1 MIMSMRLK
9 KLLALSL
16 SVSLVST
23 GIFVDVGM
31 RSVTAAA
38 SKTKRAKDKKNVK
51 KVKVTVAQ
59 KKTIKAPK
67 SEKKAV
73 WSIVSGQQNISVI
86 KKGKGEI
93 KIKAQKSGSV
103 KLQAKQGK
111 KKTIYDIT
119 VKKQAPK
126 KSEVKQL
133 RKLYIDCFWKAQ
145 EESPYDWGWRK
156 NSDVTKLKWFSDW
169 ILWDDYGYVKGIV
182 LDSMSITTPYFIGY
196 DIEPDVKLPTF
207 KKIQYFGSVTGNG
220 LKSVD
225 LGNNPT
231 LKYFFLK
238 QGYGEYWDEQEYAE
252 LKEIN
257 VSGCKNLENFYVRM
271 TYNIKKLDLSSNCK
285 IETINIS
292 DTPLDELKMPKTD
305 CLKEFYMNGSRIN
318 ELDLSNCT
326 NMKKIG
332 IMGCN
337 PQSVTISLGNKTN
350 KEISD
355 FDIAVGS
362 TEGETSVRFVANR
375 EISEVPKVRY
385 EYEYLGYIDG
395 GLKFLK
401 KCVEFIEKNGKIYFK
416 LL

>member
-38 SKTKRAKDKKNVK
+38 SKTKQAKDKKNVK

-73 WSIVSGQQNISVI
+73 WSILSGKQNISVI

-111 KKTIYDIT
+111 KKTIYNIT

-126 KSEVKQL
+126 KSEIKQL
-133 RKLYIDCFWKAQ
+133 TKFYKECFIKSSK
-145 EESPYDWGWRK
+145 EMGNDWYAEG
-156 NSDVTKLKWFSDW
+156 DDFLHDKW
-169 ILWDDYGYVKGIV
+169 IEWDDYGYIRG
-182 LDSMSITTPYFIGY
+182 MSLEAKEILTEIN
-196 DIEPDVKLPTF
+196 LQWF
-207 KKIQYFGSVTGNG
+207 KKIQYFGSVTGNN
-220 LKSVD
+220 LKSID

-231 LKYFFLK
+231 LKYFFLDV
-238 QGYGEYWDEQEYAE
+238 GYGESAE
-252 LKEIN
+252 EGNYPYLNKIDF
-257 VSGCKNLENFYVRM
+257 SGCQNLEGVYINSVF
-271 TYNIKKLDLSSNCK
+271 NIKQIDLSNNRK
-285 IETINIS
+285 IKTVNIS
-292 DTPLDELKMPKTD
+292 HTPLDELKMPKTD
-305 CLKEFYMNGSRIN
+305 CLKEVYMNWSKIN

-326 NMKKIG
+326 NIQKIG
-332 IMGCN
+332 IIGCN
-337 PQSVTISLGNKTN
+337 PQSVTISLGNKTD
-350 KEISD
+350 KEISE
-355 FDIAVGS
+355 FDIDVYSADV
-362 TEGETSVRFVANR
+362 ETSVRFVANR

-385 EYEYLGYIDG
+385 EYGYLGYIDG
-395 GLKFLK
+395 GLDFLRN
-401 KCVEFIEKNGKIYFK
+401 CI
-416 LL
+416 

>member
-38 SKTKRAKDKKNVK
+38 SKTKQTTEKNIK

-73 WSIVSGQQNISVI
+73 WSILSGKQNISVI

-111 KKTIYDIT
+111 KKTTYDIT

-133 RKLYIDCFWKAQ
+133 TKFYKECFIKSSKEMGNNWYA
-145 EESPYDWGWRK
+145 DG
-156 NSDVTKLKWFSDW
+156 DDFLHDKW
-169 ILWDDYGYVKGIV
+169 IEWDDYGYIRG
-182 LDSMSITTPYFIGY
+182 MSLEAKEILTEIN
-196 DIEPDVKLPTF
+196 LPRF
-207 KKIQYFGSVTGNG
+207 KKIQYFGSVTGNN
-220 LKSVD
+220 LKSID

-231 LKYFFLK
+231 LKYFFLDV
-238 QGYGEYWDEQEYAE
+238 GYGESAE
-252 LKEIN
+252 EGNYPYLNRIDF
-257 VSGCKNLENFYVRM
+257 SGCQNLEGVYINSVF
-271 TYNIKKLDLSSNCK
+271 NIKQIDLSNNRK
-285 IETINIS
+285 IKTVNIS
-292 DTPLDELKMPKTD
+292 HTPLDELKMPKTY
-305 CLKEFYMNGSRIN
+305 CLKEFYMNWSRIN

-326 NMKKIG
+326 NIQKIG
-332 IMGCN
+332 IIGCN
-337 PQSVTISLGNKTN
+337 PQSVTISLGNKTD
-350 KEISD
+350 KEISE
-355 FDIAVGS
+355 FDIDVYSADV
-362 TEGETSVRFVANR
+362 ETSVRFVANR
-375 EISEVPKVRY
+375 EISEIPKVRY
-385 EYEYLGYIDG
+385 EYGYLGYIDG
-395 GLKFLK
+395 GLDFLRN
-401 KCVEFIEKNGKIYFK
+401 CI
-416 LL
+416 

>member
-1 MIMSMRLK
+1 MSMRLK

-38 SKTKRAKDKKNVK
+38 SKTKQAKDKKNVK

-73 WSIVSGQQNISVI
+73 WSILSGKQNISVI

-111 KKTIYDIT
+111 KKTIYNIT

-126 KSEVKQL
+126 KSEIKQL
-133 RKLYIDCFWKAQ
+133 TKFYKECFIKSSK
-145 EESPYDWGWRK
+145 EMGNDWYAEG
-156 NSDVTKLKWFSDW
+156 DDFLHDKW
-169 ILWDDYGYVKGIV
+169 IEWDDYGYIRG
-182 LDSMSITTPYFIGY
+182 MSLEAKEILTEIN
-196 DIEPDVKLPTF
+196 LPWF
-207 KKIQYFGSVTGNG
+207 KKIQYFGSVTGNN
-220 LKSVD
+220 LKSID

-231 LKYFFLK
+231 LKYFFLDV
-238 QGYGEYWDEQEYAE
+238 GYGESAE
-252 LKEIN
+252 EGNYPYLNKIDF
-257 VSGCKNLENFYVRM
+257 SGCQNLEGVYINSVF
-271 TYNIKKLDLSSNCK
+271 NIKQIDLSNNRK
-285 IETINIS
+285 IKTVNIS
-292 DTPLDELKMPKTD
+292 HTPLDELKMPKTD
-305 CLKEFYMNGSRIN
+305 CLKEVYMNWSKIN

-326 NMKKIG
+326 NIQKIG
-332 IMGCN
+332 IIGCN
-337 PQSVTISLGNKTN
+337 PQSVTISLGNKTD
-350 KEISD
+350 KEISE
-355 FDIAVGS
+355 FDIDVYSADV
-362 TEGETSVRFVANR
+362 ETSVRFVANR

-385 EYEYLGYIDG
+385 EYGYLGYIDG
-395 GLKFLK
+395 GLDFLRN
-401 KCVEFIEKNGKIYFK
+401 CI
-416 LL
+416 

>member
-31 RSVTAAA
+31 RSVTAAV
-38 SKTKRAKDKKNVK
+38 SKTKQVKGKNVK
-51 KVKVTVAQ
+51 KIKVTVAQ

-73 WSIVSGQQNISVI
+73 WSILSGKQNISVI

-111 KKTIYDIT
+111 KKTTYDIT

-126 KSEVKQL
+126 KSEIKQL
-133 RKLYIDCFWKAQ
+133 TKFYKECFIKSSKEMGNNWYA
-145 EESPYDWGWRK
+145 DG
-156 NSDVTKLKWFSDW
+156 DDFLHDKW
-169 ILWDDYGYVKGIV
+169 IEWDDYGYIRG
-182 LDSMSITTPYFIGY
+182 MSLEAKEILTEIN
-196 DIEPDVKLPTF
+196 LPRF
-207 KKIQYFGSVTGNG
+207 KKIQYFGSVTGNN
-220 LKSVD
+220 LKSID

-231 LKYFFLK
+231 LKYFFLDV
-238 QGYGEYWDEQEYAE
+238 GYGESAE
-252 LKEIN
+252 EGNYPYLNRIDF
-257 VSGCKNLENFYVRM
+257 SGCQNLEGVYINSVF
-271 TYNIKKLDLSSNCK
+271 NIKQIDLSNNRK
-285 IETINIS
+285 IKTVNIS
-292 DTPLDELKMPKTD
+292 HTPLDELKMPKTY
-305 CLKEFYMNGSRIN
+305 CLKEFYMNWSRIN

-326 NMKKIG
+326 NIQKIG
-332 IMGCN
+332 IIGCN

-395 GLKFLK
+395 GLDFLRN
-401 KCVEFIEKNGKIYFK
+401 CI
-416 LL
+416 

>member
-31 RSVTAAA
+31 RSVTAVA
-38 SKTKRAKDKKNVK
+38 SKTKQAKDKKNVK

-59 KKTIKAPK
+59 KKTIKALK
-67 SEKKAV
+67 SEKKVV

-86 KKGKGEI
+86 KKDNGEI
-93 KIKAQKSGSV
+93 KIKAQKSGGV

-111 KKTIYDIT
+111 KKTIYNIT

-126 KSEVKQL
+126 KSEIKQL
-133 RKLYIDCFWKAQ
+133 TKFYKECFIKSSK
-145 EESPYDWGWRK
+145 EMGNDWYAEG
-156 NSDVTKLKWFSDW
+156 DDFLHDKW
-169 ILWDDYGYVKGIV
+169 IEWDDYGYIRG
-182 LDSMSITTPYFIGY
+182 MSLEAKEILTEIN
-196 DIEPDVKLPTF
+196 LPRF
-207 KKIQYFGSVTGNG
+207 KKIQYFGSVTGNN
-220 LKSVD
+220 LKSID

-231 LKYFFLK
+231 LKYFFLDV
-238 QGYGEYWDEQEYAE
+238 GYGESAE
-252 LKEIN
+252 EGNYPYLNRIDF
-257 VSGCKNLENFYVRM
+257 SGCQNLEGVYINSVF
-271 TYNIKKLDLSSNCK
+271 NIKQIDLSNNRK
-285 IETINIS
+285 IKTVNIS
-292 DTPLDELKMPKTD
+292 HTPLDELKMPKTY
-305 CLKEFYMNGSRIN
+305 CLKEFYMNWSRIN

-326 NMKKIG
+326 NIQKIG
-332 IMGCN
+332 IIGCN

-401 KCVEFIEKNGKIYFK
+401 KCVKFIEKNGKIYFK

>member
-16 SVSLVST
+16 SISLAAT
-23 GIFVDVGM
+23 GIFIDVGM

-73 WSIVSGQQNISVI
+73 WSILSGKHNISVI

-111 KKTIYDIT
+111 KKTTYNIT
-119 VKKQAPK
+119 VKKQTPK

-133 RKLYIDCFWKAQ
+133 TKFYKECFIKSSK
-145 EESPYDWGWRK
+145 EMGNDWYAEG
-156 NSDVTKLKWFSDW
+156 DDFLHDKW
-169 ILWDDYGYVKGIV
+169 IEWDDYGYIRG
-182 LDSMSITTPYFIGY
+182 MSLEAKEILTEIN
-196 DIEPDVKLPTF
+196 LPRF
-207 KKIQYFGSVTGNG
+207 KKIQYFGSVTGNN
-220 LKSVD
+220 LKSID

-231 LKYFFLK
+231 LKYFFLDV
-238 QGYGEYWDEQEYAE
+238 GYGESAE
-252 LKEIN
+252 EGNYPYLNKIDF
-257 VSGCKNLENFYVRM
+257 SGCQNLEGVYINSVF
-271 TYNIKKLDLSSNCK
+271 NIKQIDLSNNRK
-285 IETINIS
+285 IKTVNIS
-292 DTPLDELKMPKTD
+292 HTPLDELKMPKTD
-305 CLKEFYMNGSRIN
+305 CLKEVYMNWSKIN

-326 NMKKIG
+326 NIQKIG
-332 IMGCN
+332 IIGCN
-337 PQSVTISLGNKTN
+337 PQSVTISLGNKTD
-350 KEISD
+350 KEISE
-355 FDIAVGS
+355 FDIDVYSADV
-362 TEGETSVRFVANR
+362 ETSVRFVANR

-385 EYEYLGYIDG
+385 EYGYLGYIDG
-395 GLKFLK
+395 GLDFLRN
-401 KCVEFIEKNGKIYFK
+401 CI
-416 LL
+416 

>member
-1 MIMSMRLK
+1 MSMRLK
-9 KLLALSL
+9 KLLALSM
-16 SVSLVST
+16 SISLAAT

-111 KKTIYDIT
+111 KKTTYDIT

-126 KSEVKQL
+126 KSEIKQL
-133 RKLYIDCFWKAQ
+133 TKFYKECFIKSSKEMGNNWYA
-145 EESPYDWGWRK
+145 EGD
-156 NSDVTKLKWFSDW
+156 DFLHDKW
-169 ILWDDYGYVKGIV
+169 IEWDDYGYIRG
-182 LDSMSITTPYFIGY
+182 MSLEAKEILTEIN
-196 DIEPDVKLPTF
+196 LPRF
-207 KKIQYFGSVTGNG
+207 KKIQYFGSVTGNN
-220 LKSVD
+220 LKSID

-292 DTPLDELKMPKTD
+292 DTPLDELKMPKTE

-337 PQSVTISLGNKTN
+337 PQSVTISLGNKTD
-350 KEISD
+350 KEISE
-355 FDIAVGS
+355 FDIDVYSADV
-362 TEGETSVRFVANR
+362 ETSVRFVANR

-401 KCVEFIEKNGKIYFK
+401 KCVKFIEKNGKIYFK

>member
-38 SKTKRAKDKKNVK
+38 SKTKQAKDKKNVK

-73 WSIVSGQQNISVI
+73 WSILSGKQNISVI

-93 KIKAQKSGSV
+93 KIKAQKSGNV

-111 KKTIYDIT
+111 KKTIYNIT

-126 KSEVKQL
+126 KSEIKQL
-133 RKLYIDCFWKAQ
+133 TKFYKECFIKSSKEMGNNWYA
-145 EESPYDWGWRK
+145 DG
-156 NSDVTKLKWFSDW
+156 DDFLHDKW
-169 ILWDDYGYVKGIV
+169 IEWDDYGYIRG
-182 LDSMSITTPYFIGY
+182 MSLEAKEILTEIN
-196 DIEPDVKLPTF
+196 LPWF
-207 KKIQYFGSVTGNG
+207 KKIQYFGSVTGNN
-220 LKSVD
+220 LKSID

-231 LKYFFLK
+231 LKYFFLDV
-238 QGYGEYWDEQEYAE
+238 GYGESAE
-252 LKEIN
+252 EGNYPYLNKIDF
-257 VSGCKNLENFYVRM
+257 SGCQNLEGVYINSVF
-271 TYNIKKLDLSSNCK
+271 NIKQIDLSNNRK
-285 IETINIS
+285 IKTVNIS
-292 DTPLDELKMPKTD
+292 HTPLDELKMPKTD
-305 CLKEFYMNGSRIN
+305 CLKEVYMNWSKIN

-326 NMKKIG
+326 NIQKIG
-332 IMGCN
+332 IIGCN
-337 PQSVTISLGNKTN
+337 PQSVTISLGNKTD
-350 KEISD
+350 KEISE
-355 FDIAVGS
+355 FDIDVYSADV
-362 TEGETSVRFVANR
+362 ETSVRFVANR

-385 EYEYLGYIDG
+385 EYGYLGYIDG
-395 GLKFLK
+395 GLDFLRN
-401 KCVEFIEKNGKIYFK
+401 CI
-416 LL
+416 

>member
-31 RSVTAAA
+31 RSVTAAV
-38 SKTKRAKDKKNVK
+38 SKTKQVKGKNVK

-73 WSIVSGQQNISVI
+73 WSILSGKQNISVI

-111 KKTIYDIT
+111 KKTTYDIT

-126 KSEVKQL
+126 KSEIKQL
-133 RKLYIDCFWKAQ
+133 TKFYKECFIKSSK
-145 EESPYDWGWRK
+145 EMGNDWYAEG
-156 NSDVTKLKWFSDW
+156 DDFLHDKW
-169 ILWDDYGYVKGIV
+169 IEWDDYGYIRG
-182 LDSMSITTPYFIGY
+182 MSLEAKEILTEIN
-196 DIEPDVKLPTF
+196 LPRF

-231 LKYFFLK
+231 LKYFFLDV
-238 QGYGEYWDEQEYAE
+238 GYGESAE
-252 LKEIN
+252 EGNYPYLNRIDF
-257 VSGCKNLENFYVRM
+257 SGCQNLEGVYINSVF
-271 TYNIKKLDLSSNCK
+271 NIKQIDLSNNRK
-285 IETINIS
+285 IKTVNIS
-292 DTPLDELKMPKTD
+292 HTPLDELKMPKTY
-305 CLKEFYMNGSRIN
+305 CLKEFYMNWSRIN

-326 NMKKIG
+326 NIQKIG
-332 IMGCN
+332 IIGCN
-337 PQSVTISLGNKTN
+337 PQSVTISLGNKTD
-350 KEISD
+350 KEISE
-355 FDIAVGS
+355 FDIDVYSADV
-362 TEGETSVRFVANR
+362 ETSVRFVANR
-375 EISEVPKVRY
+375 EISEIPKVRY
-385 EYEYLGYIDG
+385 EYGYLGYIDG
-395 GLKFLK
+395 GLDFLRN
-401 KCVEFIEKNGKIYFK
+401 CI
-416 LL
+416 

>member
-38 SKTKRAKDKKNVK
+38 SKTKQAKDKKNVK

-67 SEKKAV
+67 SEKKTV

-86 KKGKGEI
+86 KKDNGEI
-93 KIKAQKSGSV
+93 KIKAQKSGNV

-111 KKTIYDIT
+111 KKTIYNIT

-133 RKLYIDCFWKAQ
+133 TKFYKECFIKSSKEMGNNWYA
-145 EESPYDWGWRK
+145 DG
-156 NSDVTKLKWFSDW
+156 DDFLHDKW
-169 ILWDDYGYVKGIV
+169 IEWDDYGYIRG
-182 LDSMSITTPYFIGY
+182 MSLEAKEILTEIN
-196 DIEPDVKLPTF
+196 LPWF
-207 KKIQYFGSVTGNG
+207 KKIQYFGSVTGNN
-220 LKSVD
+220 LKSID

-231 LKYFFLK
+231 LKYFFLDV
-238 QGYGEYWDEQEYAE
+238 GYGESAE
-252 LKEIN
+252 EGNYPYLNKIDF
-257 VSGCKNLENFYVRM
+257 SGCQNLEGVYINSVF
-271 TYNIKKLDLSSNCK
+271 NIKQIDLSNNRK
-285 IETINIS
+285 IKTVNIS
-292 DTPLDELKMPKTD
+292 HTPLDELKMPKTD
-305 CLKEFYMNGSRIN
+305 CLKEVYMNWSKIN

-326 NMKKIG
+326 NIQKIG
-332 IMGCN
+332 IIGCN
-337 PQSVTISLGNKTN
+337 PQSVTISLGNKTD
-350 KEISD
+350 KEISE
-355 FDIAVGS
+355 FDIDVYSADV
-362 TEGETSVRFVANR
+362 ETSVRFVANR

-385 EYEYLGYIDG
+385 EYGYLGYIDG
-395 GLKFLK
+395 GLDFLRN
-401 KCVEFIEKNGKIYFK
+401 CI
-416 LL
+416 

>member
-38 SKTKRAKDKKNVK
+38 SKTKQTTEKNIK

-86 KKGKGEI
+86 KKDKGEI
-93 KIKAQKSGSV
+93 KIKAQKSGNV

-111 KKTIYDIT
+111 KKTIYNIT

-126 KSEVKQL
+126 KSEIKQFT
-133 RKLYIDCFWKAQ
+133 KFYKECFIKSSK
-145 EESPYDWGWRK
+145 EMGNDWYAEG
-156 NSDVTKLKWFSDW
+156 DDFLHDKW
-169 ILWDDYGYVKGIV
+169 IEWDDYGYIRG
-182 LDSMSITTPYFIGY
+182 MSLEAKEILTEIN
-196 DIEPDVKLPTF
+196 LPWF
-207 KKIQYFGSVTGNG
+207 KKIQYFGSVTGNN
-220 LKSVD
+220 LKSID

-231 LKYFFLK
+231 LKYFFLDV
-238 QGYGEYWDEQEYAE
+238 GYGESAE
-252 LKEIN
+252 EGNYPYLNKIDF
-257 VSGCKNLENFYVRM
+257 SGCQNLEGVYINSVF
-271 TYNIKKLDLSSNCK
+271 NIKQIDLSNNRK
-285 IETINIS
+285 IKTVNIS
-292 DTPLDELKMPKTD
+292 HTPLDELKMPKTD
-305 CLKEFYMNGSRIN
+305 CLKEFYMNWSRIN

-326 NMKKIG
+326 NIQKIG
-332 IMGCN
+332 IIGCN
-337 PQSVTISLGNKTN
+337 PQSVTISLGNKTD
-350 KEISD
+350 KEISE
-355 FDIAVGS
+355 FDIDVYSADV
-362 TEGETSVRFVANR
+362 ETSVRFVANR

-385 EYEYLGYIDG
+385 EYGYLGYIDG
-395 GLKFLK
+395 GLDFLRN
-401 KCVEFIEKNGKIYFK
+401 CI
-416 LL
+416 